1 MSALIDNENIIH
13 FFRRKY
19 EQVLTVSEPKITAL
33 IRQGETGIATVP
45 VFDQH
50 VAYLKNLP
58 MSYYLVPLG
67 VAAVGLKFSEPII
80 EFFELVKGLVTNV
93 AHSILGKIKF

>member
-33 IRQGETGIATVP
+33 TRQGETGIATVP
-45 VFDQH
+45 IFDQH
-50 VAYLKNLP
+50 VAYMKNLP
-58 MSYYLVPLG
+58 MSYYMVPLG
-67 VAAVGLKFSEPII
+67 VVAVGLKYREPLI
-80 EFFELVKGLVTNV
+80 EFFELVKGFVTNV
-93 AHSILGKIKF
+93 AQSILGKMKY

>member
-1 MSALIDNENIIH
+1 MSQNE
-13 FFRRKY
+13 
-19 EQVLTVSEPKITAL
+19 VTAL
-33 IRQGETGIATVP
+33 TRQGETGIATVP
-45 VFDQH
+45 IFDQH

-80 EFFELVKGLVTNV
+80 EFFELVKGFVTNV